1 MTHIISEI
9 CDYAK
14 KNNNMNP
21 NETLKTVANNIMA
34 ICEIVTFNNWEKS
47 EENE

>member
-9 CDYAK
+9 CDYT
-14 KNNNMNP
+14 KNNDMNP

-34 ICEIVTFNNWEKS
+34 ICEIVTFNNWGKE
-47 EENE
+47 